1 MDNETS
7 RRDFLKLSAAAAVTA
22 LGAVAPQVEPAA
34 AAATLPI
41 KRGVLISM
49 LPKDLSYADRFRMA
63 RDVGFEVIQAQTVSD
78 QKEAEEIKGASEQA
92 GIPIDSVEN
101 IGHWKYPL
109 SSADPTVVQKSLELM
124 RTSLHNAKL
133 WGAGAVLLVPAVVN
147 PTTSY
152 EDAWRRSQKEIRTL
166 IPLAAQLNVVI
177 AIEEVWNK
185 FLLSPLEM
193 AHYLDEF
200 NSPLV
205 QSWFDVGNV
214 VLYGYPQDWIRTL
227 DHRIKRLH
235 VKDFKMDG
243 NSYEWVNLGDGAI
256 DWAAVRQAL
265 TAVGYK
271 GSVICELPGGD
282 EAYLRDVSQRVDRLV
297 RGA

>member
-22 LGAVAPQVEPAA
+22 LGAVAPQLESAA
-34 AAATLPI
+34 AVTSPM

-63 RDVGFEVIQAQTVSD
+63 RDVGFEVIQAQTVSN

-92 GIPIDSVEN
+92 DIPIDSVEN
-101 IGHWKYPL
+101 MGHWKYPL
-109 SSADPTVVQKSLELM
+109 SSADPMVAQKGLEFM

-147 PTTSY
+147 PATSY
-152 EDAWRRSQKEIRTL
+152 EDAWRRSQKQIRTL
-166 IPLAAQLNVVI
+166 IPLAMQLNVVI

-193 AHYLDEF
+193 VHYLDEF
-200 NSPLV
+200 NSPFV

-214 VLYGYPQDWIRTL
+214 VLYGYLQDWIRTL
-227 DHRIKRLH
+227 GHRIKRLH

-243 NSYEWVNLGDGAI
+243 NSYEWVNLGEGAI

-271 GSVICELPGGD
+271 GSVICELRAGD